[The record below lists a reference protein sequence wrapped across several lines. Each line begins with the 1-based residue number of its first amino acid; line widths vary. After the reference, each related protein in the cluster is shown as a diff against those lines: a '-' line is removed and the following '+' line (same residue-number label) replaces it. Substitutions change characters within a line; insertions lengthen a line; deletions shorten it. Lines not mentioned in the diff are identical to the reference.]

1 MRLLERHEKVAMIL
15 CLCVFAILGWVVKLN
30 AMEISFFGSSEEVEE
45 GIKFAKVEVERME
58 SDFVTETQPASLI
71 KSSSSESEADSVEAS
86 RSSSAPSSDTVADT
100 EAIDI
105 SEVQETVYATMNV
118 NVRTE
123 PSVESEKVGLLCGG
137 QSIERT
143 GILSNGWSRVV
154 FGEEERFIHSNY
166 LTTVK
171 PSGYSGSSSESG
183 QFLGTFKI
191 TAYCGGSCCN
201 GGWAEQTSTG
211 VAPREGR
218 TIAVAP
224 WVIPYGS
231 KVKIEGL
238 DETYIAEDT
247 GGFANRN
254 DRQIDLFMEDHSRTG
269 AWGVQHRRVWIVD

>member
-1 MRLLERHEKVAMIL
+1 MRLLERHEKLAMVL
-15 CLCVFAILGWVVKLN
+15 CLCMFAILGWVVKLN
-30 AMEISFFGSSEEVEE
+30 AMESSFGSSEEVTEE
-45 GIKFAKVEVERME
+45 TKFAKVGIEKVEM
-58 SDFVTETQPASLI
+58 DLVTETQPASLI
-71 KSSSSESEADSVEAS
+71 DSVEAS
-86 RSSSAPSSDTVADT
+86 IHSSAPLYDTGVDTVT
-100 EAIDI
+100 EPETIDI

-118 NVRTE
+118 NIRVE
-123 PSVESEKVGLLCGG
+123 ASVESEKVSLLCGG
-137 QSIERT
+137 ESIERT

-154 FGEEERFIHSNY
+154 FGEEECFIYSDY

-171 PSGYSGSSSESG
+171 PSGYSESYSESG
-183 QFLGTFKI
+183 RFLGTLKI

-201 GGWAEQTSTG
+201 GGWAGQTSTG

-238 DETYIAEDT
+238 DETYVAEDT

-254 DRQIDLFMEDHSRTG
+254 DHQIDLFMTSHSDTG
-269 AWGVQHRRVWIVD
+269 TWGVQHRRVWIVD

>member
-1 MRLLERHEKVAMIL
+1 MRLLERHEKVAMML

-30 AMEISFFGSSEEVEE
+30 AMESSFVGSSGEVVE
-45 GIKFAKVEVERME
+45 GTKFAKVEME
-58 SDFVTETQPASLI
+58 EVDVDLVTETQPASLVD
-71 KSSSSESEADSVEAS
+71 SVDSVEAS
-86 RSSSAPSSDTVADT
+86 RGSSIPSYDTGVDTVT
-100 EAIDI
+100 EPETIDI

-123 PSVESEKVGLLCGG
+123 PSVESKKVGLLCGG

-143 GILSNGWSRVV
+143 GILSNGWSRVM
-154 FGEEERFIHSNY
+154 FGEEERFIHSDY
-166 LTTVK
+166 LTTAK
-171 PSGYSGSSSESG
+171 PSGYSGSYSESDR
-183 QFLGTFKI
+183 FLGTFKI

-211 VAPREGR
+211 VAPQEGR

-238 DETYIAEDT
+238 DETYVAEDT

-254 DRQIDLFMEDHSRTG
+254 DHQIDLFMEDHSRTG